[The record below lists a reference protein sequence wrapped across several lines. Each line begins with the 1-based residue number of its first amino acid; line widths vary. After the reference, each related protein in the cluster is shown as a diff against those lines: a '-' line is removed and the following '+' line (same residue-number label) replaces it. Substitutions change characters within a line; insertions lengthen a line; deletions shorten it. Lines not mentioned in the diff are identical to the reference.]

1 MFIMNLIAGG
11 ILSIQAGNSATINET
26 YTVQPGD
33 NLYRIA
39 LTHDV
44 PLEDLARDNAI
55 EQLELIHPGDTLI
68 IKENKTRVTRGVA
81 DSSSESNLVYGEELE
96 KWQYNTL
103 LAVVQQ
109 EAGFD
114 YDSALAVMS
123 VITNRVDAKGFDDTV
138 WGVVTARSQFE
149 AYGAGHYKR
158 HLGNITEDTRRAV
171 KEALSGKKT
180 VTYLNFWSDWYAE
193 QKGVSGPN
201 IGGNVYF
208 NY

>member
-1 MFIMNLIAGG
+1 MFIMNLIAGS
-11 ILSIQAGNSATINET
+11 ILSIQPGNSTPVNEI
-26 YTVQPGD
+26 YTVEPGD

-39 LTHDV
+39 LTHNV

-68 IKENKTRVTRGVA
+68 IKENKTEGAGRVP
-81 DSSSESNLVYGEELE
+81 DSSSESNLVYGEELD
-96 KWQYNTL
+96 KWQYDTL

-123 VITNRVDAKGFDDTV
+123 VITNRVDAKEFDDTV
-138 WGVVTARSQFE
+138 WGVITARGQFE

-158 HLGNITEDTRRAV
+158 HLGNITEDTKRAV
-171 KEALSGKKT
+171 EESLFGKKT

-193 QKGVSGPN
+193 QKGVNGPN